1 MAIAEIHV
9 TLKPTLLDAQGAT
22 VLKALRQLGH
32 GHVHNVRI
40 GKHIE
45 VEFDD
50 ALSGSAL
57 QSELELMCRQLL
69 SNPVIEDYSI
79 TVGGA
84 PIGAPA
90 SAATPPGIGSVA
102 VSPLAAVTDVNTT
115 AGSVAT
121 TDVVPNPQPLR
132 SSSATTPEAQ
142 PAQFEAARISAPQPV
157 VAPTLVSETATVIVS
172 STPSAMPE
180 AVSSTR
186 VLPDPFV
193 LPYTDYQTMNA
204 DDRLSLQ
211 GLVWERHG
219 VWILNELNTRRAAW
233 ILCIGQNVV
242 ESGDSIDSYP
252 SDSRL
257 ETLGAAN
264 DLVPYVFTRP
274 PQQ

>member
-32 GHVHNVRI
+32 EHVHNVRI
-40 GKHIE
+40 GKHIQ

-50 ALSGSAL
+50 ALSDSAL

-69 SNPVIEDYSI
+69 ANPVIEDYSI

-84 PIGAPA
+84 PIGATSEA
-90 SAATPPGIGSVA
+90 GTLRGISSAP
-102 VSPLAAVTDVNTT
+102 VSPLAAATDVNTT
-115 AGSVAT
+115 AGSVVT
-121 TDVVPNPQPLR
+121 TDVVPHPQPMR
-132 SSSATTPEAQ
+132 SSSATTSGVQ
-142 PAQFEAARISAPQPV
+142 PAHFEAARISAPQPV
-157 VAPTLVSETATVIVS
+157 VAPAVASGAATVIAS
-172 STPSAMPE
+172 SAPSAVPQ

-193 LPYTDYQTMNA
+193 VPYTSYQTLSA

-219 VWILNELNTRRAAW
+219 VWITNELNTRRAAW

-242 ESGDSIDSYP
+242 ESGDTIESYP
-252 SDSRL
+252 SDAHL

-274 PQQ
+274 PS

>member
-1 MAIAEIHV
+1 
-9 TLKPTLLDAQGAT
+9 LLDAQGAT

-40 GKHIE
+40 GKHIQ

-57 QSELELMCRQLL
+57 QSELEMMCRQLL
-69 SNPVIEDYSI
+69 ANPVIEDYSI

-84 PIGAPA
+84 PLGTAPLA
-90 SAATPPGIGSVA
+90 GSPAGLGTAT
-102 VSPLAAVTDVNTT
+102 VSPLAATTDANTT
-115 AGSVAT
+115 AGTVAT
-121 TDVVPNPQPLR
+121 TDVVPHPQPMR
-132 SSSATTPEAQ
+132 SSGATAPNAQ

-157 VAPTLVSETATVIVS
+157 TAPALATGAATVIAS
-172 STPSAMPE
+172 STPAAMPQP
-180 AVSSTR
+180 VSSTR
-186 VLPDPFV
+186 ILPDPFV

-204 DDRLSLQ
+204 DDRLALQ
-211 GLVWERHG
+211 ALVWERHG

-242 ESGDSIDSYP
+242 ESGDTIETYP
-252 SDSRL
+252 SDAHL
-257 ETLGAAN
+257 ETLGTAN

-274 PQQ
+274 PQP

>member
-9 TLKPTLLDAQGAT
+9 TLKSTLLDAQGAT

-40 GKHIE
+40 GKHIQVE
-45 VEFDD
+45 VDD

-69 SNPVIEDYSI
+69 ANPVIEDYSI

-90 SAATPPGIGSVA
+90 SAATPLGISSTP
-102 VSPLAAVTDVNTT
+102 VSPLAAATDVNTT
-115 AGSVAT
+115 AGSVST

-132 SSSATTPEAQ
+132 SSSATTPDAQ

-157 VAPTLVSETATVIVS
+157 VAPAVASGTATVIAS
-172 STPSAMPE
+172 STPAAMPDTV
-180 AVSSTR
+180 ASTR
-186 VLPDPFV
+186 ILPDPFV

-204 DDRLSLQ
+204 DDKIALQ
-211 GLVWERHG
+211 ALVWERHG

-242 ESGDSIDSYP
+242 ESGGDIESYP
-252 SDSRL
+252 SDAH
-257 ETLGAAN
+257 LGALGTAN

-274 PQQ
+274 PQP